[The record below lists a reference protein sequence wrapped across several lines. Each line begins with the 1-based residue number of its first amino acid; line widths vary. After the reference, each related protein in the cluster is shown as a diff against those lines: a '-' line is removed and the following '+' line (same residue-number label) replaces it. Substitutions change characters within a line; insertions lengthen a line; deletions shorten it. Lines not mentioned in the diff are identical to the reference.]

1 MGLADTAVNLL
12 DVELQWPLFDSNK
25 VGTDLQTLP
34 FARDPSFSP
43 AAMTPNSSISDN
55 QPETLNPKLN
65 KVAMNPKFEEEPV
78 FKDSS
83 VYQNHY

>member
-43 AAMTPNSSISDN
+43 ATKTLNSSISDN
-55 QPETLNPKLN
+55 QPERPNPKLN
-65 KVAMNPKFEEEPV
+65 KAAMNPRFEGEPV
-78 FKDSS
+78 FKDS
-83 VYQNHY
+83 